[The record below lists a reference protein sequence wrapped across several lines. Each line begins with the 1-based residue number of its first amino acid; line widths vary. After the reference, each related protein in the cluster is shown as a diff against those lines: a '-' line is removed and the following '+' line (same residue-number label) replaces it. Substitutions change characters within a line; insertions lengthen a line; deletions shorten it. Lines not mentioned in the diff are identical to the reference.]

1 MGRIFDENMFLYF
14 LYGQYHANQAWY
26 WLKVFCLIDVFPD
39 TAGTADAY
47 GNEFHVI

>member
-1 MGRIFDENMFLYF
+1 MGRILMKICSFILVC
-14 LYGQYHANQAWY
+14 QYHANQAWY

-39 TAGTADAY
+39 TAGTPDAY